1 MKKIGIVLLCFFF
14 INFTYCQGITNI
26 SISPPYPTENDFI
39 IISVFQTYNSSGCP
53 LYSKDISNNKISIN
67 DYPKGLY
74 FMKITYGNREKK

>member
-14 INFTYCQGITNI
+14 MNFTYCQGITNI

-53 LYSKDISNNKISIN
+53 LYGKDISTSNNEIVSSSLHCMG
-67 DYPKGLY
+67 DAFS
-74 FMKITYGNREKK
+74 FMRRG